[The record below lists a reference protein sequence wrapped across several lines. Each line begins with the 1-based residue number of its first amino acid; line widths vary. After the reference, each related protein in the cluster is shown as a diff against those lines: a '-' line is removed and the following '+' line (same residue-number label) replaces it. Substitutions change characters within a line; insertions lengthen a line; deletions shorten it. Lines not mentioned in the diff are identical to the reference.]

1 MTMKPYL
8 ELLAFTAILMLCAR
22 PAAGGD
28 LSTGNPDSHNHTSRM
43 PASSLAS
50 PPPAQTQYT
59 CVMHPHIRMPMPGPC
74 PICSM
79 PMIPV
84 IADDVRDETG
94 GDKPPPEL
102 RLSARA
108 AALLQVKV
116 LPVER
121 RELEVPVH
129 LFGRLEHDET
139 RLRTISA
146 WVPGR
151 LEKLHVS
158 FTGVTVR
165 VGEPLVEI
173 YSPLMIAAQEELL
186 QALRT
191 EREVAAGGSEGLM
204 RDSIGLTLQ
213 ASRERLQLL
222 GLEPRQV
229 AQIEQQGRINDLLT
243 IPAPVSGVV
252 MERLVSV
259 GDYVETGTPLYRL
272 ADLSS
277 LWAQLEV
284 YESDLQWLQPGQP
297 AHLTAQALPGEQFH
311 GSVAFI
317 EPVLGDR
324 TRTTRIRVEVANPEG
339 SLKPGMFIRG
349 VVLGSQPR
357 SLVIPASAPLL
368 TGRRAVVYVQ
378 RADTAEPTYEPRN
391 VLLGARAGEWYVV
404 REGLDEG
411 DLVVINGAFKL
422 DSELQIR
429 GQPSMMQPEGGG
441 PAGHDHGGVAEPGGG
456 PEDHRDHDP

>member
-1 MTMKPYL
+1 MRMKPYL
-8 ELLAFTAILMLCAR
+8 KLLAVTAVLMVCVR
-22 PAAGGD
+22 PAVGGG
-28 LSTGNPDSHNHTSRM
+28 LPTGNPDSHNGASRM

-50 PPPAQTQYT
+50 PPPTQTQYT
-59 CVMHPHIRMPMPGPC
+59 CVMHPHIRMPTPGPC

-84 IADDVRDETG
+84 ATDDR
-94 GDKPPPEL
+94 GDTASGDNPPPEL

-108 AALLQVKV
+108 VALLQVHV

-121 RELEVPVH
+121 RDLEVPVH

-151 LEKLHVS
+151 LENLHVS

-165 VGEPLVEI
+165 AGDPMVEI

-222 GLEPRQV
+222 GLEPSQV
-229 AQIEQQGRINDLLT
+229 SQIEQQGRTNDLLT

-317 EPVLGDR
+317 EPVLDDR
-324 TRTTRIRVEVANPEG
+324 TRTARVRVEVANPEG

-349 VVLGSQPR
+349 VVRGSQPR

-391 VLLGARAGEWYVV
+391 ILLGPRAGEWYLV
-404 REGLDEG
+404 REGLVEG
-411 DLVVINGAFKL
+411 DLVVVNGAFKL

-441 PAGHDHGGVAEPGGG
+441 RAGHDHGGDADTGSDPA
-456 PEDHRDHDP
+456 DHRDHDP